1 MAEDSRELVVAEAK
15 RLFYQYGFRRITM
28 DEIAANLRMSK
39 KTLYALFPS
48 KEELV
53 RAVILT
59 IMLPKMARMRELMQG
74 PGGTV
79 ADFFGGIIEVF
90 HSLGRE
96 VSEPMMNDMRMMP
109 ELWREIE
116 ERRLEVLSHI
126 GEVIERGKKTG
137 EVRADL
143 NVDLF
148 LRIFMLVINRI
159 GNPTMM
165 LELNMKPSDL
175 AGQLF
180 GIFFHGIVPA
190 DRRAGGVS

>member
-1 MAEDSRELVVAEAK
+1 MAEDTRELVIAEAK
-15 RLFYQYGFRRITM
+15 RLFYQFGFRRITM

-48 KEELV
+48 KEELI
-53 RAVILT
+53 RAVIFT
-59 IMLPKMARMRELMQG
+59 IMGPKMARMKDLMQG

-79 ADFFGGIIEVF
+79 ADFFGGAIEVF
-90 HSLGRE
+90 HALGRE
-96 VSEPMMNDMRMMP
+96 VSEPMMSDMKMMP

-116 ERRLEVLSHI
+116 ERRLEVLSLI
-126 GEVIERGKKTG
+126 GEAIERSKQRG

-159 GNPTMM
+159 VNPAMM
-165 LELNMKPSDL
+165 LELNMKPSDI
-175 AGQLF
+175 ADQII
-180 GIFFHGIVPA
+180 GIFFHGIVPLE
-190 DRRAGGVS
+190 RRAGGVS

>member
-1 MAEDSRELVVAEAK
+1 MAEDTRELVVAEAK
-15 RLFYQYGFRRITM
+15 RLFYQFGFRRITM

-59 IMLPKMARMRELMQG
+59 IMLPKMARMRELMQES
-74 PGGTV
+74 GTV
-79 ADFFGGIIEVF
+79 ADFFGGVVEVF
-90 HSLGRE
+90 HALGRE
-96 VSEPMMNDMRMMP
+96 VSEPMMVDMKMSP
-109 ELWREIE
+109 ELWKEVE

-165 LELNMKPSDL
+165 LELNMRPSEL

>member
-15 RLFYQYGFRRITM
+15 RLFHQYGFRRITM

-48 KEELV
+48 KDDLV
-53 RAVILT
+53 RAVILS
-59 IMLPKMARMRELMQG
+59 IMLPKMARMKGLMQG
-74 PGGTV
+74 SGSV
-79 ADFFGGIIEVF
+79 ADFFGGVIEVF

-96 VSEPMMNDMRMMP
+96 VSEPMMLDMKMSP
-109 ELWREIE
+109 ELWKEIE
-116 ERRLEVLSHI
+116 TRRLEVLSHI